1 MRLQDFKI
9 YLNLGAVAL
18 LSWFLVKLTGFELI
32 QPGVVPP
39 HSPDFFSTGYT
50 KKEMDESGRLKNKLT
65 ADKMTHYSD
74 DGTTH
79 LINPFMFFYNEASP
93 PWKVRSENGIMS
105 ADGKN
110 LVLNG
115 KVTVARDEAEGV
127 KPVTINTSN
136 VRVKPE
142 TSYAETDEWAE
153 LISAANRTTG
163 TGMKLVFAEPV
174 RVELLANVKGKYETK

>member
-1 MRLQDFKI
+1 MRLRDFKI
-9 YLNLGAVAL
+9 YLYPGGVAL
-18 LSWFLVKLTGFELI
+18 LSWLLVKLTGFELI
-32 QPGVVPP
+32 APGAVPP
-39 HSPDFFSTGYT
+39 HSPDFFSAGYT
-50 KKEMDESGRLKNKLT
+50 KQEMDTSGRLKNKLI

-79 LINPFMFFYNEASP
+79 LENPLMYFYNEAAP
-93 PWKVRSENGIMS
+93 PWMVRSERGVMS

-110 LVLNG
+110 LILNG
-115 KVTVARDEAEGV
+115 KVSVVRDEAEGV

-142 TSYAETDEWAE
+142 TSYAETGEWAE

-163 TGMKLVFAEPV
+163 TGMKLFFAEPV
-174 RVELLANVKGKYETK
+174 RVELLANVKGQYETK